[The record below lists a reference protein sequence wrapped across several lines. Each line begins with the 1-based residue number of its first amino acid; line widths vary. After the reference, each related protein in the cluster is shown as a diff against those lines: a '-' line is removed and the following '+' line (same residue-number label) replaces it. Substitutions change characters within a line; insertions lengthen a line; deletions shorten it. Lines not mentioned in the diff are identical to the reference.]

1 MAAIRVHLADDRTL
15 FREGLEAIL
24 SSRSDVEV
32 VGKSS
37 TGEEATAQ
45 VGESKPD
52 LIITQLDMHLKKVE
66 EILSGLRSASP
77 ASKIVVLTMF
87 DNPHYLKALL
97 KLGIDAYLHKTSSA
111 EKLLTTIDSVSHQA
125 SPGGQNV
132 VISMPRDLLEW
143 SDKKPAAD
151 LSEREREIVVLAARG
166 LSNEQIAGE
175 LHLATTTVRRHLAN
189 VYQKMGVRS
198 RTEAVRTALIEQWI
212 VLPEI
217 TEAAN

>member
-1 MAAIRVHLADDRTL
+1 MAAIRVHLADDHTL

-52 LIITQLDMHLKKVE
+52 LIITQLDLHLKKVE

-87 DNPHYLKALL
+87 ENPHYLKALL
-97 KLGIDAYLHKTSSA
+97 RLGIDAYLHKTSSA
-111 EKLLTTIDSVSHQA
+111 EKLLTTIDAVSRYSDGH
-125 SPGGQNV
+125 NV
-132 VISMPRDLLEW
+132 VISMPRDLLEQM
-143 SDKKPAAD
+143 DNKMAEN
-151 LSEREREIVVLAARG
+151 LSEREILVLAVRG
-166 LSNEQIAGE
+166 LSNEQIAGK
-175 LHLATTTVRRHLAN
+175 LHLATTAVRRHLSN
-189 VYQKMGVRS
+189 VYQKIGVRS
-198 RTEAVRTALIEQWI
+198 RTEAVRKALIEQWI

-217 TEAAN
+217 TEAAK